1 MSLFL
6 RQNCILV
13 LISLLISQN
22 GSLAE
27 LPQKRER
34 NQNCFPSLVSSRSRE
49 PLFSQLLS
57 RSASIN
63 EREFKE
69 IFRSLVS
76 VYQTTKVQKCNSEQ
90 SLALLRNDS

>member
-1 MSLFL
+1 MSLSL

-13 LISLLISQN
+13 LFSLLISQN

-34 NQNCFPSLVSSRSRE
+34 NQNCFLSLVSS